1 VIDIVY
7 HAYDPDENKE
17 AIEYA
22 NFLRKKIE
30 RDFPGKVIFAIA
42 EGAHKRKGWEKL
54 VQALKLIPDNVREK
68 FVILAIAHKATIDKV
83 LPDAPKD
90 SIYVVGQFG
99 EMARKQVLA
108 LFAIADYVLVPSL
121 AEGFGLPVLEANS
134 LGRLAIFVNM
144 EPYNEFANTKANIT
158 FPWDTIKEV
167 IDNGVEFELHDYD
180 PQYLADAITE
190 AVDLARTE
198 EYNERAK
205 RAYEAVKDM
214 TITNLYTK
222 IIKYIE

>member
-1 VIDIVY
+1 VIDIVH
-7 HAYDPDENKE
+7 HAYDPDENRE

-22 NFLRKKIE
+22 EFLRKKVE

-54 VQALKLIPDNVREK
+54 IQALKLIPDNVREK
-68 FVILAIAHKATIDKV
+68 FVVLAIAHKSTIDKV
-83 LPDAPKD
+83 LPDAPEK

-99 EMARKQVLA
+99 EMSRKQVLA

-134 LGRLAIFVNM
+134 LGRLGIFVNM
-144 EPYNEFANTKANIT
+144 EPYSEYADTRANIT
-158 FPWDTIKEV
+158 FPWDNVKEIV
-167 IDNGVEFELHDYD
+167 DNGVEFELHDYD
-180 PQYLADAITE
+180 PQYLADAIVN
-190 AVDLARTE
+190 AVDMAKSG
-198 EYNERAK
+198 EYEERAK